1 MGKKFINI
9 IKMIKSNKRYKYTI
23 IVTIMLLFISTIGY
37 SLSFFNKNNSMLVAN
52 IRVNDLS
59 FNLTTNS
66 GESDDRVLKLAA
78 NSSEVFNVN
87 ILSLNSVDVK
97 YELIY
102 KICTDV
108 NCTSYYDDVPDGIQI
123 GLNKKKTKSASGTIV
138 GGTNNSSL
146 VGLMTINTTSTD
158 YYILLDL
165 NAGYGWNELTLVDLF
180 SRIHVGDVNTEVVA
194 YVDGIKSST
203 YPTSCNYVAKLV
215 GIVDGSEVE
224 LTNSYITCNRDTNKW
239 KTVVEGFADK
249 IIVNF
254 TYLQGMPVFTYTGK
268 YETVNTDTL
277 DWKIKFLTSGTLTF
291 PEEVPTLDV
300 FLVGG
305 GGAGAGWAESSYY
318 GAGGGGGY
326 TNTIRAINVLSETE
340 YKIVIGPGGSTVHAA
355 GSESTA
361 FGYKAAGGKG
371 AYKNV
376 GGNGGSGGASGS
388 GSTNNNPLGGT
399 DGYNGNAAST
409 SYTAGKGQREVPGP
423 NGETGSTREF
433 GEESGNLYS
442 SGGNGAAS
450 NTSTANVDNTGNG
463 GKGAN
468 YGNKYQ
474 NGSSGIVIIRSH
486 VE

>member
-52 IRVNDLS
+52 IKVNDLS
-59 FNLTTNS
+59 FSLTTNS

-203 YPTSCNYVAKLV
+203 YPTSCNYVAKLI
-215 GIVDGSEVE
+215 GIVGGSEIE

-268 YETVNTDTL
+268 YETVDADTL

-291 PEEVPTLDV
+291 PEEVPTLDA

-340 YKIVIGPGGSTVHAA
+340 YQIVIGSGGSTVHAA
-355 GSESTA
+355 GSESSA

-371 AYKNV
+371 AFQYT
-376 GGNGGSGGASGS
+376 GGNGGSGGASGTGDHTTKVVGGSNGTS
-388 GSTNNNPLGGT
+388 GNVWKTWI
-399 DGYNGNAAST
+399 
-409 SYTAGKGQREVPGP
+409 AGKGQRDLAGP
-423 NGETGSTREF
+423 NGETGNTKEF
-433 GEESGNLYS
+433 GEESGDLYS
-442 SGGNGAAS
+442 TAGSGGGYLL
-450 NTSTANVDNTGNG
+450 STIPANKGYGGSGSGYG
-463 GKGAN
+463 GKFQAG
-468 YGNKYQ
+468 G
-474 NGSSGIVIIRSH
+474 SGIVIIRSH

>member
-1 MGKKFINI
+1 MNKNFINVLKTI
-9 IKMIKSNKRYKYTI
+9 NFNKKYKYI
-23 IVTIMLLFISTIGY
+23 LIVTIMLLFISIIGY
-37 SLSFFNKNNSMLVAN
+37 SLSFFNKNSSNVVAN
-52 IRVNDLS
+52 IKINDLS
-59 FNLTTNS
+59 FSLTTNS

-87 ILSLNSVDVK
+87 ILSLNSVDVN
-97 YELIY
+97 YEVIY
-102 KICTDV
+102 KICTDL
-108 NCTSYYDDVPDGIQI
+108 NCTSYYDDVPDGVQI
-123 GLNKKKTKSASGTIV
+123 GLNKKNTSSASGTIV
-138 GGTNNSSL
+138 GGSTNPSL
-146 VGLMTINTTSTD
+146 VGLMSINKTSTD

-165 NAGYGWNELTLVDLF
+165 NAGYGWNELTLMDMF

-268 YETVNTDTL
+268 YETVNADTL

-318 GAGGGGGY
+318 GA
-326 TNTIRAINVLSETE
+326 
-340 YKIVIGPGGSTVHAA
+340 
-355 GSESTA
+355 
-361 FGYKAAGGKG
+361 
-371 AYKNV
+371 
-376 GGNGGSGGASGS
+376 GGASGS

-468 YGNKYQ
+468 YGNRYQ

>member
-1 MGKKFINI
+1 
-9 IKMIKSNKRYKYTI
+9 
-23 IVTIMLLFISTIGY
+23 
-37 SLSFFNKNNSMLVAN
+37 
-52 IRVNDLS
+52 
-59 FNLTTNS
+59 
-66 GESDDRVLKLAA
+66 
-78 NSSEVFNVN
+78 
-87 ILSLNSVDVK
+87 
-97 YELIY
+97 
-102 KICTDV
+102 
-108 NCTSYYDDVPDGIQI
+108 
-123 GLNKKKTKSASGTIV
+123 
-138 GGTNNSSL
+138 
-146 VGLMTINTTSTD
+146 
-158 YYILLDL
+158 
-165 NAGYGWNELTLVDLF
+165 
-180 SRIHVGDVNTEVVA
+180 
-194 YVDGIKSST
+194 
-203 YPTSCNYVAKLV
+203 
-215 GIVDGSEVE
+215 
-224 LTNSYITCNRDTNKW
+224 
-239 KTVVEGFADK
+239 
-249 IIVNF
+249 
-254 TYLQGMPVFTYTGK
+254 MPVFTYTGK
-268 YETVNTDTL
+268 YETVNADTL
-277 DWKIKFLTSGTLTF
+277 DWKIRFLTSGTLTF

-340 YKIVIGPGGSTVHAA
+340 YQIVIGSGGSTVHAA
-355 GSESTA
+355 GAESSA

-468 YGNKYQ
+468 YGNRYQ

>member
-1 MGKKFINI
+1 MGKKLINI
-9 IKMIKSNKRYKYTI
+9 IKMIKSNKKYKYTLV
-23 IVTIMLLFISTIGY
+23 VTIMLLFISIIGY
-37 SLSFFNKNNSMLVAN
+37 SLSIFNKNSSNIVAN
-52 IRVNDLS
+52 IIVNDLS

-66 GESDDRVLKLAA
+66 GESNDRVLKLAA

-87 ILSLNSVDVK
+87 ILNLNSVDVK
-97 YELIY
+97 YEVIY

-108 NCTSYYDDVPDGIQI
+108 NCTSYYDDVPDGVQI
-123 GLNKKKTKSASGTIV
+123 GLNKKITNSASGTIV
-138 GGTNNSSL
+138 GGTTTPTL
-146 VGLMTINTTSTD
+146 VGLMSINMTDTD

-165 NAGYGWNELTLVDLF
+165 NAGYGWNELTLVDMF
-180 SRIHVGDVNTEVVA
+180 SRIHVGDVNTDFVA
-194 YVDGIKSST
+194 YVDGVKTST
-203 YPTSCNYVAKLV
+203 YPTSCNYVAKLIGV
-215 GIVDGSEVE
+215 IDGVEVD
-224 LTNSYITCNRDTNKW
+224 LPNSHISCNRDTNKW

-268 YETVNTDTL
+268 YETVNQDELT
-277 DWKIKFLTSGTLTF
+277 WKIKFLTSGTLTF

-300 FLVGG
+300 FIVGG
-305 GGAGAGWAESSYY
+305 GGAGAGWAESAYY

-326 TNTIRAINVLSETE
+326 TRTISAINVLSETE
-340 YKIVIGPGGSTVHAA
+340 YQIVIGSGGSTVHAA
-355 GSESTA
+355 GSESSA

-388 GSTNNNPLGGT
+388 GSTGNNPLGGT
-399 DGYNGNAAST
+399 DGYNGNAASST
-409 SYTAGKGQREVPGP
+409 YTAGKGQREVPGP

-433 GEESGNLYS
+433 GEDTGDLYS

-450 NTSTANVDNTGNG
+450 NTVNENVDNTGNG

-468 YGNKYQ
+468 YGNKFQ
-474 NGSSGIVIIRSH
+474 MGSSGIVIIRCH
-486 VE
+486 YE